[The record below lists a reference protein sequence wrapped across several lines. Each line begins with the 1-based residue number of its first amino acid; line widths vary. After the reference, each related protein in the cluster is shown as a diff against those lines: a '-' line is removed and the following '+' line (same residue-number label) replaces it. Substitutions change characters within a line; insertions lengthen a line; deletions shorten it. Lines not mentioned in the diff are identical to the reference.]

1 MEEQKMLTRNQA
13 IASDVFLK
21 VSSHNKDKSKKQ
33 KEEYKSMAE
42 KFPVLVQTAGLAQ
55 ALSFIEVKAMD
66 NEMHKKL
73 LSDLC
78 ATLKRPNLCN
88 DSRNTQNLQEYLHLT
103 RQVMLHLLWYKRFA
117 KSVLEV

>member
-1 MEEQKMLTRNQA
+1 MQTRNQE

-21 VSSHNKDKSKKQ
+21 VSNHKDKSKKQ

-55 ALSFIEVKAMD
+55 ALSFVEASEKAMQ
-66 NEMHKKL
+66 KQL
-73 LSDLC
+73 LTDLC
-78 ATLKRPNLCN
+78 ATLNRPNLCD

>member
-1 MEEQKMLTRNQA
+1 MQTRNQE

-21 VSSHNKDKSKKQ
+21 VSNHKDKSKKQ

-55 ALSFIEVKAMD
+55 ALSFVKADD
-66 NEMHKKL
+66 NEMRQKL
-73 LSDLC
+73 LADLC

-88 DSRNTQNLQEYLHLT
+88 ESLNTKNLQEYLHLT
-103 RQVMLHLLWYKRFA
+103 RQVMMALLWYKRFA
-117 KSVLEV
+117 KSVLEL

>member
-1 MEEQKMLTRNQA
+1 MLTRNQA

-21 VSSHNKDKSKKQ
+21 VSNHKDKSKKQ

-55 ALSFIEVKAMD
+55 TLSFVEADD
-66 NEMHKKL
+66 NVMHKQL
-73 LSDLC
+73 LIDLC

-88 DSRNTQNLQEYLHLT
+88 ESLNTQSLQDYLHLT

-117 KSVLEV
+117 KSVLEL